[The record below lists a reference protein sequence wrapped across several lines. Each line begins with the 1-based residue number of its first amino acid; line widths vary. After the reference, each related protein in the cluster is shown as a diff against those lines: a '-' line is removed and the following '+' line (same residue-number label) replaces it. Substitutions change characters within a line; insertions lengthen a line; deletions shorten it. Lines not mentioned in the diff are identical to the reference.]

1 MEYFLSCVTVMKSNT
16 KSSTVQ
22 ASQTE
27 SFPGVAYFLVY
38 RASEACN
45 ENKIFA
51 LLHNAD
57 MEPTITKIRT
67 TTAASS
73 VFQVLKVHANEAVQS
88 LVSTSNSYCFDR
100 AAAELNREE
109 TVVEPTNPRSYP
121 TKPCRIVV
129 VNEDEHLTQIMDA
142 YQKLQSDGLSAE
154 IVSLPNAFQTCVPT
168 NPRVVTRTIKDIDRL
183 MEVCGHALYRGKI
196 YTCPDGAA
204 LTFVEMMDV
213 DSYLHHVLS
222 NDTLR
227 ERVLK
232 HFHVLSRILAHP
244 DCTIIQQLVF
254 DNDLIEVLDGI
265 VFQISMRSFIP
276 CPLPPESFRKK
287 SPRSFVP
294 YDSTKEPNAGYF
306 KDGILHSFPD
316 DVIRSRFLNK
326 FYQCLVAG
334 KMPQKTRKLVT
345 SGPKDSGKTSWAAIF
360 HRLIPANAVAT
371 ITKENQF
378 SASMVDE
385 NTQIVIIDE
394 WSASKMESD
403 LAKTLLQGGWMTT
416 AVMHKLPRCFFNLC
430 PFYITTNKIPDFGAE
445 QEHVSRR
452 LAIYETQSLQ
462 EITVGA
468 DKWIFDNAMTL
479 SKKEVGLLLLN
490 YRQLSPIIHSATK
503 QFYKTVRRNLQ

>member
-16 KSSTVQ
+16 KPSTVQ

-45 ENKIFA
+45 ENEIFA

-73 VFQVLKVHANEAVQS
+73 VFQVLKDHANEAVQS

-142 YQKLQSDGLSAE
+142 YQKLHSDGLSAE

-168 NPRVVTRTIKDIDRL
+168 NPSVVTRTIKDIDRL
-183 MEVCGHALYRGKI
+183 MEVLYRGKI

-213 DSYLHHVLS
+213 DSYLHHLLS

-232 HFHVLSRILAHP
+232 HFQVLSRILAHP

-254 DNDLIEVLDGI
+254 DNDLIEV
-265 VFQISMRSFIP
+265 
-276 CPLPPESFRKK
+276 
-287 SPRSFVP
+287 
-294 YDSTKEPNAGYF
+294 
-306 KDGILHSFPD
+306 
-316 DVIRSRFLNK
+316 
-326 FYQCLVAG
+326 
-334 KMPQKTRKLVT
+334 
-345 SGPKDSGKTSWAAIF
+345 
-360 HRLIPANAVAT
+360 
-371 ITKENQF
+371 
-378 SASMVDE
+378 
-385 NTQIVIIDE
+385 
-394 WSASKMESD
+394 
-403 LAKTLLQGGWMTT
+403 
-416 AVMHKLPRCFFNLC
+416 
-430 PFYITTNKIPDFGAE
+430 
-445 QEHVSRR
+445 
-452 LAIYETQSLQ
+452 
-462 EITVGA
+462 
-468 DKWIFDNAMTL
+468 
-479 SKKEVGLLLLN
+479 
-490 YRQLSPIIHSATK
+490 
-503 QFYKTVRRNLQ
+503 

>member
-1 MEYFLSCVTVMKSNT
+1 MLKIRTGFKTLSCRAIWRVTPANLKLAKLQISSKRLNLDEQLAKMLGMEYFLSWVTVMKSNT
-16 KSSTVQ
+16 KSSTLQ

-67 TTAASS
+67 TKIRTTTAASS
-73 VFQVLKVHANEAVQS
+73 VFQVLKDHANEAVQS

-100 AAAELNREE
+100 AAAELSREE

-168 NPRVVTRTIKDIDRL
+168 NPSVVTRTIKDIDRL
-183 MEVCGHALYRGKI
+183 MEVCRHALYRGKI

-213 DSYLHHVLS
+213 DSYLHHLLS

-265 VFQISMRSFIP
+265 VFQISTRS
-276 CPLPPESFRKK
+276 
-287 SPRSFVP
+287 
-294 YDSTKEPNAGYF
+294 
-306 KDGILHSFPD
+306 
-316 DVIRSRFLNK
+316 
-326 FYQCLVAG
+326 
-334 KMPQKTRKLVT
+334 
-345 SGPKDSGKTSWAAIF
+345 
-360 HRLIPANAVAT
+360 
-371 ITKENQF
+371 
-378 SASMVDE
+378 
-385 NTQIVIIDE
+385 
-394 WSASKMESD
+394 
-403 LAKTLLQGGWMTT
+403 
-416 AVMHKLPRCFFNLC
+416 
-430 PFYITTNKIPDFGAE
+430 
-445 QEHVSRR
+445 
-452 LAIYETQSLQ
+452 
-462 EITVGA
+462 
-468 DKWIFDNAMTL
+468 
-479 SKKEVGLLLLN
+479 
-490 YRQLSPIIHSATK
+490 LSPATR
-503 QFYKTVRRNLQ
+503 VVS